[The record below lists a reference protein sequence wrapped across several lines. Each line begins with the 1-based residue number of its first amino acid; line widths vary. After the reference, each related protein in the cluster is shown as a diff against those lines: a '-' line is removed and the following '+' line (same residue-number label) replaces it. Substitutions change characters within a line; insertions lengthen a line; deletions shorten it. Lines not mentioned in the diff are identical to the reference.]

1 MSLHNV
7 VIDCYYIFV
16 PTLRQSNFLCFLQV
30 TEASSSVAMEALG
43 FERALNTLL
52 DVGLQVEVVAT
63 DRSPSVRK
71 MMREQY
77 PDITHQFD
85 VWHTA
90 KDKCK
95 IMCKWIVIHNL

>member
-1 MSLHNV
+1 MLLQNA
-7 VIDCYYIFV
+7 VIDCYYIH
-16 PTLRQSNFLCFLQV
+16 TLHPSNLLCFLQV

-77 PDITHQFD
+77 PDIDHKFD
-85 VWHTA
+85 LWHTA
-90 KDKCK
+90 KGKCK
-95 IMCKWIVIHNL
+95 IM